1 MSADQICL
9 NPWDVQSHRIYSPDG
24 TYHCLFSA
32 DRSGQMTD
40 GVVYAI
46 DQQGRKGGANYS
58 KDIMPSILSDS
69 HGTPHAVCFQQNQR
83 NEVRVMGQQ
92 CGAIT
97 SQAGMHNQN
106 FVCYRKST
114 KPGNGAVETWVQDDI
129 TNTLNGYEFH
139 SPVRTPEV
147 VVYDARGNGE
157 GG

>member
-40 GVVYAI
+40 GVCYAI
-46 DQQGRKGGANYS
+46 G
-58 KDIMPSILSDS
+58 
-69 HGTPHAVCFQQNQR
+69 
-83 NEVRVMGQQ
+83 
-92 CGAIT
+92 
-97 SQAGMHNQN
+97 
-106 FVCYRKST
+106 YRKST

-147 VVYDARGNGE
+147 VVFDARGNGE